1 MQLLT
6 RIAPSNYEQ
15 NIDDNN
21 IHNDPNID
29 NDTRLILSDPFL
41 SQNIDN
47 LSTSQYTIYKYLKYK
62 NLLNNEYFIDILF
75 TKRQFSH
82 CQYSVIE
89 CFNDFTSNHINDE
102 DVTSLFREFN
112 NKIIVKYK
120 RLSNILLNFGV
131 YADILNIIHEYMT
144 PLSISCNFCK

>member
-15 NIDDNN
+15 YIDDNN
-21 IHNDPNID
+21 IRNDLNID

-47 LSTSQYTIYKYLKYK
+47 LSTSQYAIYKYLKYK
-62 NLLNNEYFIDILF
+62 NLLNNEYFVDILF

-89 CFNDFTSNHINDE
+89 CFTSNHINDK
-102 DVTSLFREFN
+102 DVTNLFKEFN
-112 NKIIVKYK
+112 NKIIVEQTQ
-120 RLSNILLNFGV
+120 LSNILLNFGV